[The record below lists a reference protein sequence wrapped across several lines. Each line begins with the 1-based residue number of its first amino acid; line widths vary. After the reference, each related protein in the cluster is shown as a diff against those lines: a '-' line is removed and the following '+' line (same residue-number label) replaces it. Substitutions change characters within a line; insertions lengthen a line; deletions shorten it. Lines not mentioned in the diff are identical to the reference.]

1 MESRIMNLRLMFAL
15 LVWLTVVPF
24 SLPSVV
30 KADSGQAVAAG
41 PSGSQVSTPALQP
54 CPTPGKLTVAET
66 SQADCCKGHKGI
78 CGCRA
83 GKIICCDGTASSA
96 CTCHGE
102 EGFTE

>member
-1 MESRIMNLRLMFAL
+1 MNLRLMFTL
-15 LVWLTVVPF
+15 LVWLTVLPF

-41 PSGSQVSTPALQP
+41 QSSSQVSTPALQP
-54 CPTPGKLTVAET
+54 CPVPGKLDVAET

-83 GKIICCDGTASSA
+83 GKIVCCDRAVSSS

-102 EGFTE
+102 EGFIE